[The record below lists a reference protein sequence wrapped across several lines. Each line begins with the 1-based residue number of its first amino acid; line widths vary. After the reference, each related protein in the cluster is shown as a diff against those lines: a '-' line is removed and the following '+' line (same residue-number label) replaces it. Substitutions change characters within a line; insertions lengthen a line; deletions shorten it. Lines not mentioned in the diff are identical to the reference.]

1 MPVRVRLFPINLR
14 GSASLSVIEFLD
26 LVKIAIGPPKH
37 VQRLRK
43 KCSSMTLN
51 FRFVSLYCALNS
63 LPNLCGRVVK
73 SFVSFWDFC

>member
-14 GSASLSVIEFLD
+14 GSASLCVIEFLD

-51 FRFVSLYCALNS
+51 FRFVSPHLQYMS
-63 LPNLCGRVVK
+63 LLSVLLEFERKWAYG
-73 SFVSFWDFC
+73 